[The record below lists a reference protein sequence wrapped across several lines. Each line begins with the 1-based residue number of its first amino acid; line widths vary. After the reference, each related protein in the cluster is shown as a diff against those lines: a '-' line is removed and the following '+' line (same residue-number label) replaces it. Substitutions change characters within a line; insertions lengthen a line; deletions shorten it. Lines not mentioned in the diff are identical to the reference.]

1 MARRRPGAKSAGAP
15 EGRLAAATATAA
27 GQTKARAKE
36 GPTGGSRSRGRR
48 RIAGGAA
55 DQRAPT
61 SEGRPGR
68 DDRAQRARIGVPR
81 SKRRGPGWACV
92 ATCLC
97 GSLLVLGD
105 GRGLL
110 PDGKIRD
117 LTFGNHSCTPLSC
130 PAARGDDRHSWP
142 SRGPWIPPVFDRTLG
157 FEGEGPGGRIT
168 IATINPTSWNAQAH
182 NLLMTPAHLLLVQET
197 RIARDDKLRGA
208 RAAARR
214 EAYWGHWTLAR
225 KTAAAGSG
233 GLATLAG
240 APRPYRA
247 VKPAEPGPH
256 WLDGRWSHTAVWVDQ
271 EVLHVLNVYGW
282 PTGTPDHK
290 ARQAQMWAELFGYI
304 AGLGRAPWIAAGDW
318 NTEPHELWANIV
330 VGRTGGC

>member
-1 MARRRPGAKSAGAP
+1 M
-15 EGRLAAATATAA
+15 
-27 GQTKARAKE
+27 
-36 GPTGGSRSRGRR
+36 
-48 RIAGGAA
+48 I
-55 DQRAPT
+55 
-61 SEGRPGR
+61 
-68 DDRAQRARIGVPR
+68 
-81 SKRRGPGWACV
+81 
-92 ATCLC
+92 
-97 GSLLVLGD
+97 
-105 GRGLL
+105 

-157 FEGEGPGGRIT
+157 FEGEGPGGSIT

-197 RIARDDKLRGA
+197 RIARDDRLRGA

-233 GLATLAG
+233 GLATLAE

-247 VKPAEPGPH
+247 VMPGDPGPH
-256 WLDGRWSHTAVWVDQ
+256 WLEGRWSHTAVWVDQ
-271 EVLHVLNVYGW
+271 ELLHVFNVYACRLLRKRSTKGNRS
-282 PTGTPDHK
+282 
-290 ARQAQMWAELFGYI
+290 A
-304 AGLGRAPWIAAGDW
+304 
-318 NTEPHELWANIV
+318 
-330 VGRTGGC
+330 